1 MMESIRTVFTPSNVS
16 FMMEGLKLAL
26 LISIG
31 VVIFSILFGTVLGLL
46 RNYEKKVFG
55 NQRPPVVRA
64 VSAGVSLS
72 HRRRSGKR
80 PF

>member
-26 LISIG
+26 LISVG
-31 VVIFSILFGTVLGLL
+31 VVILSIIFGTVLGLL

-55 NQRPPVVRA
+55 KL
-64 VSAGVSLS
+64 AGAYIELS
-72 HRRRSGKR
+72 GIHRYFCGCFRVLS
-80 PF
+80 